1 MERYDA
7 IVIGAGPAG
16 SAAAISLA
24 REKMKVLLVE
34 RGKTPG
40 QKNVF
45 GGRIYSYPLPNLV
58 PEWRDDCPVERFV
71 TKDCF
76 AFMTP
81 DQSLLVQFESPR
93 LASGKAASFTALRS
107 KFDSWLAQK
116 AEGAGAT
123 LITEIRVDDL
133 WMEGGRTKGIIA
145 GNDRMGA
152 DVVIAADGVVS
163 KFTQRA
169 GLRGDMPPQM
179 VSVGVKETIGLPPET
194 IQDRFGIAE
203 NEGAAYVLAGQPSG
217 FLHGGGFI
225 YTNKDSVSLGL
236 VVSSGEV
243 SANKV
248 EVHSL
253 QEKFKRHPTIDKLLR
268 GGKVIEYSSHMI
280 PELGV
285 ATLRLPYA
293 DNFLAAGD
301 AAGFLI
307 NNGYT
312 FRGVD
317 LAIASGKAAAEAVK
331 VAARRGDFSEVGL
344 AAYGQILR
352 REKVLTDLATFR
364 KGPPYMT
371 NPRLYSLYPKLL
383 CDIIERIYTIDGSGK
398 KRAIETV
405 LDEIKAKDASLFAM
419 LRDLMGGALTM

>member
-1 MERYDA
+1 M
-7 IVIGAGPAG
+7 
-16 SAAAISLA
+16 
-24 REKMKVLLVE
+24 
-34 RGKTPG
+34 
-40 QKNVF
+40 
-45 GGRIYSYPLPNLV
+45 
-58 PEWRDDCPVERFV
+58 V

-76 AFMTP
+76 AFMTQ

-133 WMEGGRTKGIIA
+133 WMDGGRTKGIVA
-145 GNDRMGA
+145 GSDRIGA

-169 GLRGDMPPQM
+169 GLRGEMPPQM
-179 VSVGVKETIGLPPET
+179 VSVGVKETIGMPPET
-194 IQDRFGIAE
+194 IQDRFGVAE

-225 YTNKDSVSLGL
+225 YTNKDTVSLGL
-236 VVSSGEV
+236 VVSSEEV

-248 EVHSL
+248 EVHVL
-253 QEKFKRHPTIDKLLR
+253 QEKFKRHPTIDRLLR

-285 ATLRLPYA
+285 MTLRRPYA

-317 LAIASGKAAAEAVK
+317 LAMASGMAAAETVK
-331 VAARRGDFSEVGL
+331 LAASRGDFSEVGL
-344 AAYGQILR
+344 AAYSQILR

-364 KGPPYMT
+364 KGPQYMA
-371 NPRLYSLYPKLL
+371 NPRLYSLYPRLL
-383 CDIIERIYTIDGSGK
+383 CDIIERIYTMDGGGK

-405 LDEIKAKDASLFAM
+405 LDEIKAKDASLLAM